1 MNLKESMRRRMR
13 GHAQDVEINLTSV
26 MNIFLIL
33 IPFLLLTAVFVR
45 ISVLELSLPSLDSS
59 SRSAQVKKQKTAI
72 INILMIDGNG
82 FELKSPEMKFALIT
96 KKDDNYDWDKL
107 VTQLKEIK
115 TKYPDSED
123 ILISAV
129 DSIKY
134 QIIISVMD
142 KCRESGFPNISI
154 SG

>member
-1 MNLKESMRRRMR
+1 MNLKESMRRRSK
-13 GHAQDVEINLTSV
+13 GHAEDVELNLTSV

-45 ISVLELSLPSLDSS
+45 ISVLELSLPSLDSGG
-59 SRSAQVKKQKTAI
+59 RAAQVKQQKTAI
-72 INILMIDGNG
+72 INILIIDGNG
-82 FELKSPEMKFALIT
+82 FELKSPEMKFPLIS
-96 KKDDNYDWDKL
+96 KKDVGYDWDRL
-107 VTQLKEIK
+107 ALQLKEIK

-123 ILISAV
+123 MIISPV

-134 QIIISVMD
+134 QTIISVMD